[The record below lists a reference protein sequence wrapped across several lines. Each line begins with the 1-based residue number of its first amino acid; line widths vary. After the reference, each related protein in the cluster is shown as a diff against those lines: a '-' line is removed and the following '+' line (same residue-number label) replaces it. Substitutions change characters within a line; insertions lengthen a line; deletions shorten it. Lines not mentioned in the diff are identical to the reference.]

1 MKRFKNFIIIFTI
14 LLFVWM
20 LLNNSFTPIIWFSGI
35 AVSLVVS
42 LVFCGS
48 CNVFSDIRFTPKAFL
63 YTFLYLAVFLKELV
77 KSNFDVAR
85 RVLSPSLPINPGI
98 VEVKT
103 RLKSRMGRLILAD
116 SITLTPGTFTVDI
129 QEDMLYIHW
138 IDVKSDDINL
148 ATQEIVSKFEKY
160 LEVIYG

>member
-1 MKRFKNFIIIFTI
+1 MKSIKNFLLIFFI

-20 LLNNSFTPIIWFSGI
+20 LLNNSFTTVIWISGV
-35 AVSLVVS
+35 AVSLIVG
-42 LVFCGS
+42 LIFCRNCDVFT
-48 CNVFSDIRFTPKAFL
+48 DIRLSPKAII
-63 YTFLYLAVFLKELV
+63 YTFIYLLVFLKELI
-77 KSNFDVAR
+77 KSNLDVAR

-98 VEVKT
+98 VEVET

-129 QEDMLYIHW
+129 RDDKLYIHW
-138 IDVKSDDINL
+138 IDVKSDDIEK
-148 ATQEIVSKFEKY
+148 ATNEIVRKFEKY